1 MMKRNRYLL
10 IAQTVLCFF
19 MVIGCSKTNK
29 NNDEVFRI
37 LHNKEIVKND
47 STASGLAKFQI
58 KRGSNIVFTYNKI
71 ISDLQKD
78 TVINK
83 SESIVFQAPANVNR
97 FDYKDASIDSFHAFY
112 MTSAP
117 NLVQYPISGGEI
129 KGRKLSDQK
138 WQIDLS
144 VTINVGGTVKS
155 HHISHTFT
163 VSPYGEDSLQS
174 IDRKPKVRQ

>member
-1 MMKRNRYLL
+1 MTRNRLLL
-10 IAQTVLCFF
+10 IMPAILCSLL
-19 MVIGCSKTNK
+19 VVGCSKTNK
-29 NNDEVFRI
+29 NNHEVFRI

-71 ISDLQKD
+71 ISDLKKD
-78 TVINK
+78 TVINR
-83 SESIVFQAPANVNR
+83 SESIIFQAPANVNR
-97 FDYKDASIDSFHAFY
+97 FDYKGTSIDSSYAFY

-144 VTINVGGTVKS
+144 VTINAGGTVKS
-155 HHISHTFT
+155 RHISHTFA

-174 IDRKPKVRQ
+174 IDRKPEVGQ